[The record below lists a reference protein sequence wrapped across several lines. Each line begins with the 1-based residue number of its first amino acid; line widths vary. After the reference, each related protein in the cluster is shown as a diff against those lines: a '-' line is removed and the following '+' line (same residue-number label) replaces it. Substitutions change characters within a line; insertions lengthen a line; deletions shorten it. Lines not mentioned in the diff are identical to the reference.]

1 LHASKVNGYVDDT
14 IPGIIEMWSEVSY
27 SQKSRAI
34 NDTQTLI
41 MDEIY
46 VECEILFCGRR
57 KNGQTGLRKL
67 VLLSPLAH
75 RLAVCR

>member
-27 SQKSRAI
+27 SQKSPAI